1 MAHLRGDAHDKW
13 SLVTVIHCL
22 FSDRVKWRGSC
33 YQFVYR
39 PDGCVAGCR
48 SVAEKSLPTYRS
60 GDAVS
65 FAKA

>member
-1 MAHLRGDAHDKW
+1 MAHLRDNPCGQ
-13 SLVTVIHCL
+13 SPLVTVVHSL
-22 FSDRVKWRGSC
+22 SSDRVKWRGSC
-33 YQFVYR
+33 YRFFYF